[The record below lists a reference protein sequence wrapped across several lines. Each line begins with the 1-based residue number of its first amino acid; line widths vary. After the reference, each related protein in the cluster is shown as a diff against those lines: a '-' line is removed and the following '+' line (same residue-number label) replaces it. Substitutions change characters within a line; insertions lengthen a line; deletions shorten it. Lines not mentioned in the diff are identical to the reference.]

1 MEKNLT
7 KKFITGV
14 LLCFISLSILYSA
27 MTSAEVV
34 VNKPRPMSV
43 TYWDSSKAYNGYT
56 LFAPLS
62 GKDIYLI
69 NMKGEIVHHWDIGD
83 NPGCHGELL
92 PNGNLLYGTQCD
104 PNEKIKAGAPK
115 ASGQGGIIREVD
127 WNGKVVWEYMDP
139 LMHHD
144 FCRMKNGNT
153 LVMKYVL
160 VPFEIMIKVKGGVSG
175 TEEDGKMW
183 VEQLDEV
190 TPEGKVVWSWKGYEH
205 LDLEKDVIGPL
216 DWRKEWTHGNSVE
229 VLDNGDILTSFR
241 NIDLVCIIDK
251 KTGDIKWRY
260 GQGAKEVAHMHDPHI
275 LPNGNMLIFDN
286 GFNRKI
292 DEVTYSRVVELEPK
306 SKEVKWE
313 YKSPV
318 VVDFYTPAC
327 GNAQRL
333 PNGNTLICETMEGR
347 IFEITPKGEIVWDYT
362 SPFFAQYLFWGNLN
376 WVFRAYRYAPDW
388 PEMSQAK
395 DLGPA
400 KYEKINKV
408 YGPEAFK

>member
-1 MEKNLT
+1 MEKNLAQ
-7 KKFITGV
+7 KIAAGV
-14 LLCFISLSILYSA
+14 LLCIISFGIFCSTA
-27 MTSAEVV
+27 ANAEVV

-43 TYWDSSKAYNGYT
+43 TYYDSDKAYDGYT
-56 LFAPLS
+56 LFTPLS
-62 GKDIYLI
+62 GHTTYLI
-69 NMKGEIVHHWDIGD
+69 DMRGRIVHTWDIGAF
-83 NPGCHGELL
+83 PGAYANLL
-92 PNGNLLYGTQCD
+92 PNGNLLYAIQAD
-104 PNEKIKAGAPK
+104 PNEKAKAGVPHT
-115 ASGQGGIIREVD
+115 SGQGGIVREVD
-127 WNGKVVWEYMDP
+127 WNGKVLWEYKD
-139 LMHHD
+139 LFQHHD
-144 FCRMKNGNT
+144 FCRLKNGNT
-153 LVMKYVL
+153 LIMKYVQ
-160 VPFEIMIKVKGGVSG
+160 VPFELMIKVKGGVPG

-183 VEQLDEV
+183 ADGLDEI
-190 TPEGKVVWSWKGYEH
+190 TPEGKVVWSWKAYEH
-205 LDLEKDVIGPL
+205 FDPVKDAIGPL

-229 VLDNGDILTSFR
+229 ELSDGNLLLSFR

-251 KTGDIKWRY
+251 KTDDIKWRY
-260 GQGAKEVAHMHDPHI
+260 GQGAKELAHMHAPSI

-292 DEVTYSRVVELEPK
+292 EEVSYSRIVELDPK

-318 VVDFYTPAC
+318 VVDFFTPAC

-333 PNGNTLICETMEGR
+333 PNGNTLICETMKGR
-347 IFEITPKGEIVWDYT
+347 FFEITPKGEIVWDYT

-376 WVFRAYRYAPDW
+376 WVYRAYRYAPDA

-395 DLGPA
+395 DLDPA